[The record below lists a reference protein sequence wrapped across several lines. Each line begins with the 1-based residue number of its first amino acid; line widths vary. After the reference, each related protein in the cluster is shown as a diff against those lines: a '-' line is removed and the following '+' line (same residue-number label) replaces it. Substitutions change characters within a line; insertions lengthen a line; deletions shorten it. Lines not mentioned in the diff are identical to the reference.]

1 MNKIYSNSFMWAYK
15 RVMPK
20 KITTSKEIKIAV
32 IDSGVDN
39 EHPEIKNNVLQ
50 GRDYL
55 GDNTHGLIDTFGHG
69 TQVSGVIL
77 ILNRNVKIIPYKV
90 MKEFND
96 GISLN
101 IIKAIYDAIE
111 DGAKI
116 INISLGSYKNPNI
129 KEEKY
134 IIDMYIKAIQYAKE
148 NNVIIV
154 ASAGNEGNDLSKF
167 DKIHVPGGLEG
178 VVSVGAST
186 RNGNLANYSNYGLI
200 NIVAPAGNY
209 EYDNNRKIINVEEM
223 VFTYTSNTSPFNV
236 IGYMGG
242 LTRGYTFSFGTSI
255 ATPFVTAA
263 LSVIIGNNYNIT
275 TGEAL
280 RVLYNNAESTCS
292 DERLNEYKEVRIR

>member
-1 MNKIYSNSFMWAYK
+1 
-15 RVMPK
+15 MPK
-20 KITTSKEIKIAV
+20 RITTSKEIKIAV

-148 NNVIIV
+148 NHITTIFAEEM
-154 ASAGNEGNDLSKF
+154 ASPEVSKT
-167 DKIHVPGGLEG
+167 LAQE
-178 VVSVGAST
+178 VGAKVETIYTIESNEDDKT
-186 RNGNLANYSNYGLI
+186 YLQRMDENLT
-200 NIVAPAGNY
+200 
-209 EYDNNRKIINVEEM
+209 KILA
-223 VFTYTSNTSPFNV
+223 S
-236 IGYMGG
+236 
-242 LTRGYTFSFGTSI
+242 LQ
-255 ATPFVTAA
+255 
-263 LSVIIGNNYNIT
+263 
-275 TGEAL
+275 
-280 RVLYNNAESTCS
+280 
-292 DERLNEYKEVRIR
+292 